1 MAHSVRSNNIKISG
15 LQTVFAIIVVVLII
29 FAMFYSHKSP
39 TLVAGTYVIDHPMT
53 QPFTYQHSPLENISL
68 SEIFWLFVLGFFS
81 GIVGGMLGM
90 GGGLLKV
97 SGMFLFFGY
106 EVILARVIALITY
119 SGIAITAFLKYRD
132 FNFIMWDV
140 VKILVTSSIVGV
152 IAGVLLGNVINSVWI
167 EKLLGIYAIFI
178 GVILIFQIYKTG
190 RARTSGTWKYKPSF
204 ASKLSFIGILK
215 GFSCGLFGIS
225 GGIISVPLQQ
235 LMLKIPVKNS
245 IANSLTSAMF
255 SATFAA
261 FLALTTGIASGFFR
275 LSLPL
280 ILVLPLIP
288 GTILGAK
295 IGANIT
301 RKLDPFYIKIC
312 FSIVALIMGVRILF
326 FH

>member
-1 MAHSVRSNNIKISG
+1 MAHSTRSNIIKIST
-15 LQTVFAIIVVVLII
+15 LQTVCAIIVVVLVV
-29 FAMFYSHKSP
+29 FAMFSSHKPS
-39 TLVAGTYVIDHPMT
+39 TLAAGTYVIDHSMARPYV
-53 QPFTYQHSPLENISL
+53 YQSSPLESINL
-68 SEIFWLFVLGFFS
+68 SEIFWLFILGFLS

-106 EVILARVIALITY
+106 EVILARVVALITY
-119 SGIAITAFLKYRD
+119 AGIAITAFLKYRD

-140 VKILVTSSIVGV
+140 VRILATSAIVGV
-152 IAGVLLGNVINSVWI
+152 IAGILLGNAINSVWI
-167 EKLLGIYAIFI
+167 EKLLGTYAIFVA
-178 GVILIFQIYKTG
+178 VILMFQIYK
-190 RARTSGTWKYKPSF
+190 SGKIQTNATWKFKPAF
-204 ASKLSFIGILK
+204 INKLSLIGILK

-235 LMLKIPVKNS
+235 LMLKIPIKNS

-261 FLALTTGIASGFFR
+261 FLALTTGIASGFFKF
-275 LSLPL
+275 SLPL
-280 ILVLPLIP
+280 ILALPLIP
-288 GTILGAK
+288 GTIVGAK

-301 RKLDPFYIKIC
+301 KNLDPFYIKIC
-312 FSIVALIMGVRILF
+312 FSVVAFIMGVKILF

>member
-1 MAHSVRSNNIKISG
+1 MTHSVRGNSIKISD
-15 LQTVFAIIVVVLII
+15 LQAVFAVIIVVLIV
-29 FAMFYSHKSP
+29 FAMFYSHKPP
-39 TLVAGTYVIDHPMT
+39 TLAAGTYVIDHPMT
-53 QPFTYQHSPLENISL
+53 QSFTYQHSPLESISL
-68 SEIFWLFVLGFFS
+68 SEIFWLFILGFLS

-106 EVILARVIALITY
+106 EVILARVVSLITY
-119 SGIAITAFLKYRD
+119 SGIAITAFFKYRN

-140 VKILVTSSIVGV
+140 VKILATSAIVGV
-152 IAGVLLGNVINSVWI
+152 IAGVFLGNIINSVWI

-178 GVILIFQIYKTG
+178 AVILMLQIYKTG
-190 RARTSGTWKYKPSF
+190 RVRTSSTWKYKPSF
-204 ASKLSFIGILK
+204 ANKLSFIGILK

-261 FLALTTGIASGFFR
+261 FLALTTGIASGFFK

-280 ILVLPLIP
+280 ILALPLIP
-288 GTILGAK
+288 GTIIGAR

-301 RKLDPFYIKIC
+301 KKLDPFYIKIC
-312 FSIVALIMGVRILF
+312 FAIVALIMGLRILF

>member
-1 MAHSVRSNNIKISG
+1 MTHATRINNTKISG
-15 LQTVFAIIVVVLII
+15 LQTVFVIIVVVLII
-29 FAMFYSHKSP
+29 FAMFYSHNPS
-39 TLVAGTYVIDHPMT
+39 TLASGTYVIDYPMT
-53 QPFTYQHSPLENISL
+53 QPFTYQHSPLESINL

-106 EVILARVIALITY
+106 EVILARVVALITY
-119 SGIAITAFLKYRD
+119 SGIAVTAFFKYRN

-140 VKILVTSSIVGV
+140 VKVLATSAIVGV
-152 IAGVLLGNVINSVWI
+152 IVGVFLGNVINSVWI
-167 EKLLGIYAIFI
+167 EKLLGIYAISI
-178 GVILIFQIYKTG
+178 AVTLVLQIYKTG
-190 RARTSGTWKYKPSF
+190 RAQTSGTWKYKPSF
-204 ASKLSFIGILK
+204 VNKLSVIGILK

-235 LMLKIPVKNS
+235 IMLKIPVKNS

-261 FLALTTGIASGFFR
+261 FLALTTGIASGFFK

-280 ILVLPLIP
+280 ILALPLIP
-288 GTILGAK
+288 GTIIGAK

-301 RKLDPFYIKIC
+301 KKLDPFYIKIC
-312 FSIVALIMGVRILF
+312 FAVVALIMGLRILF

>member
-1 MAHSVRSNNIKISG
+1 MTYLSGNNKIKISH
-15 LQTVFAIIVVVLII
+15 LYAAFAAAIIVLII
-29 FAMFYSHKSP
+29 FAMFHSHRP
-39 TLVAGTYVIDHPMT
+39 PALIAGTYIIDHRAA
-53 QPFTYQHSPLENISL
+53 QPFTYQHSPLESINL
-68 SEIFWLFVLGFFS
+68 TEIFWLFILGFLS

-119 SGIAITAFLKYRD
+119 SCIAITAFLKYRS

-140 VKILVTSSIVGV
+140 VKILASSAIVGV
-152 IAGVLLGNVINSVWI
+152 IAGILLGNVINSVWI
-167 EKLLGIYAIFI
+167 EKLLGMYALFI
-178 GVILIFQIYKTG
+178 AVVIAFQIYKTG
-190 RARTSGTWKYKPSF
+190 RAKTNTEWKYKPAF
-204 ASKLSFIGILK
+204 ANKLSFIGILK

-255 SATFAA
+255 SATFAS
-261 FLALTTGIASGFFR
+261 FLALTTGIASGFFK

-280 ILVLPLIP
+280 ILALPLIP
-288 GTILGAK
+288 GTI
-295 IGANIT
+295 IGARIGARIT
-301 RKLDPFYIKIC
+301 KKLDPFYIKIC
-312 FSIVALIMGVRILF
+312 FVIVALIMGLRILF
-326 FH
+326 FS